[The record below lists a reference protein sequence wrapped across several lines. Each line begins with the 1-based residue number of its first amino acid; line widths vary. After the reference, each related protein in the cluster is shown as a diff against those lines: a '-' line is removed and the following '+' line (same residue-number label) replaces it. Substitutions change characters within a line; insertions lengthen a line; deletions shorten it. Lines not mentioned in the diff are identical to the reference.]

1 MSGLSSGRIRN
12 FDPVVYQKIAELR
25 QRLIEA
31 EALVNELEQE
41 LQRHKHHQGFTWLPW
56 RHHTLR
62 SQLHD
67 ARESVTL
74 LRATLMSELIGK
86 QS

>member
-1 MSGLSSGRIRN
+1 MSGLSSGRIRK
-12 FDPVVYQKIAELR
+12 FDPVVYQKITELK

-31 EALVNELEQE
+31 ETLVNELEQE
-41 LQRHKHHQGFTWLPW
+41 LQRHQRHQGFTWLPW

-62 SQLHD
+62 RQLHD